1 MPNIY
6 LFYIFLTSLFTVLV
20 LIPPISRLAVSIGV
34 FDSHDERKL
43 HTGAIPR
50 LGGIAIFFAV
60 LLATILFGEI
70 DRNAR
75 GFLAGGVVIFLTG
88 LTDDLS
94 GLTPRK
100 KLLGQFVAA
109 LLVTV
114 VGDLSVTSLGNL
126 FGTGPIELGYLSV
139 PFTVFAIVGLINAI
153 NLMDGLDGLAAG
165 VTAIAT
171 AAIGIVAW
179 HTGNQHLV
187 GACVALL
194 GALIGFLKFN
204 SYPARIFMGDGG
216 SLFLG
221 YCLAV
226 FVIQLV
232 ERGTEHVSPMLA
244 VVILALPVCDTC
256 FVMIRRLMNHQ
267 PISAPDRSHIHH
279 RLMDIGLGH
288 KATVVFVYVL
298 SYAIAIYAVM
308 FHWLPGWRH
317 LVTIGLMLVAAY
329 FLHRFLALILK
340 RRASL
345 FLVDDRSFLN
355 VFNYRWMVRYS
366 QYLLVVAKYTVMAIL
381 FLTVFISAAPGSNL
395 AVVAG
400 LLIFLTVVL
409 TLQTGGWGNRFLQL
423 VLYFNGAFLV
433 YIMENYG
440 RETVLFGV
448 SLNLI
453 STGLFLLLFVVSGSM
468 LFLRKKSRVLMG
480 SPMEYFILFI
490 VIAIPL
496 LPNEFSSPRHL
507 LTVAA
512 KSLILFLSYKMIFML
527 NVRRNRKVIVATLLA
542 LLVCAVRSLM

>member
-6 LFYIFLTSLFTVLV
+6 LFYIFLTSLFSVLV
-20 LIPPISRLAVSIGV
+20 LIPSISRLAVSIGI
-34 FDSHDERKL
+34 FDSHDERKM
-43 HTGAIPR
+43 HNGAIPR

-60 LLATILFGEI
+60 LLATILFGDI

-100 KLLGQFVAA
+100 KLLGQLVAA

-114 VGDLSVTSLGNL
+114 VGGLSLTSLGNL
-126 FGTGPIELGYLSV
+126 FGAGPVELGYLSV
-139 PFTVFAIVGLINAI
+139 PFTVFAIVGVINAI

-165 VTAIAT
+165 VAAIAT
-171 AAIGIVAW
+171 STIGILAW

-216 SLFLG
+216 SLLLG
-221 YCLAV
+221 YCLAT
-226 FVIQLV
+226 FAIQLV
-232 ERGTEHVSPMLA
+232 ECGTKDVSPMLP
-244 VVILALPVCDTC
+244 VVILAVPICDTC

-279 RLMDIGLGH
+279 RLMGLGLGH
-288 KATVVFVYVL
+288 KAAVVFIYGL
-298 SYAIAIYAVM
+298 SYLIAIYAVM
-308 FHWLPGWRH
+308 SQNLPGYRQ
-317 LVTIGLMLVAAY
+317 LIN
-329 FLHRFLALILK
+329 LALIFTVLYFLKRLVALLLK

-366 QYLLVVAKYTVMAIL
+366 QYLLVVAKYTVIAIL
-381 FLTVFISAAPGSNL
+381 FLTVFISPAPGSNL
-395 AVVAG
+395 AIVAG
-400 LLIFLTVVL
+400 LLLLLTVVL
-409 TLQTGGWGNRFLQL
+409 IFQTGGWGNRFLQL
-423 VLYFNGAFLV
+423 VLYSNGAFLV

-440 RETVLFGV
+440 REAVLFGV

-453 STGLFLLLFVVSGSM
+453 STGLFLLLFVVSGVM
-468 LFLRKKSRVLMG
+468 LFLRKKSRALMG

-496 LPNEFSSPRHL
+496 FPNEFSSPMHL

-542 LLVCAVRSLM
+542 LLVCAVRSLI